1 MSLSVPCTC
10 GKTYQVDDSF
20 AGKRVKCKAC
30 GSSLVVPQ
38 KQPAPVPD
46 DDEFRLAPLDT
57 APVAAAPTVAAQSA
71 PAGRVAAS
79 PAAAMATQKAAVAA
93 VPAASAVP
101 TAKPSPPAAAPAKP
115 APAAPAPTGGLPF
128 FLAHLNSA
136 LGGSQMYRAYV
147 EADAINLV
155 HLGGY
160 TPLIDVEL
168 CRKLDPAHWAVKT
181 GETLKTWVLAAG
193 GGAVAAA
200 GVLGLA
206 LSRVAFK
213 EPSRALELVSFV
225 LTAVGLLIP
234 IVIIAIGGSIWRIT
248 RRVRQLESMTPEQ
261 LREEAAKG
269 KAGLQ
274 VLAQDISE
282 VQLQPISQESG
293 GLGAKP
299 VARLSFKHVKSGN
312 WKLNLFTQDDA
323 KLAAAAMRRLAGA
336 GKATIDAS
344 FG

>member
-1 MSLSVPCTC
+1 MSLTVQCTC
-10 GKTYQVDDSF
+10 GKTYQVDESL

-30 GSSLVVPQ
+30 GSALVVPQ
-38 KQPAPVPD
+38 KQPAPVPAD
-46 DDEFRLAPLDT
+46 DDEFRLAPFDT
-57 APVAAAPTVAAQSA
+57 APIAAAPTVANPRAAPSA
-71 PAGRVAAS
+71 PAA
-79 PAAAMATQKAAVAA
+79 
-93 VPAASAVP
+93 
-101 TAKPSPPAAAPAKP
+101 PPAAAAAPKAAVGPVLASSAPAAKATGPTP
-115 APAAPAPTGGLPF
+115 APAMPAPTGGLPF

-147 EADAINLV
+147 EANAINLV

-160 TPLIDVEL
+160 TPLIDIEL

-206 LSRVAFK
+206 LSRAAFK

-225 LTAVGLLIP
+225 LTAGGLLIP
-234 IVIIAIGGSIWRIT
+234 IAIIAIGGSIWRIT
-248 RRVRQLESMTPEQ
+248 RRVRQLESLTPEQ

-269 KAGLQ
+269 KSGLR
-274 VLAQDISE
+274 VTAPDISE
-282 VQLQPISQESG
+282 VQLQPLPQESG

-299 VARLSFKHVKSGN
+299 VARLIFKHAKSGN

-323 KLAAAAMRRLAGA
+323 KLAAAAMRRLVGA
-336 GKATIDAS
+336 GKAAIDPS
-344 FG
+344 FV